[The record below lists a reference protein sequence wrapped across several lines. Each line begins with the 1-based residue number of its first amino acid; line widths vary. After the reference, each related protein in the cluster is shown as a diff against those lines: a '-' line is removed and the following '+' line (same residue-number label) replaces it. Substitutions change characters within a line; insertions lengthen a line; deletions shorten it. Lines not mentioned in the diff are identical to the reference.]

1 MKKSVRSG
9 LAGILCVFLLGGM
22 LLCPCAAA
30 QEGDPAVQRTDMSAQ
45 GDEAA
50 VIWYQDGVRTDH
62 PSEGKVYADVGL
74 KNHTDAAAVI
84 TSVLAIYDTKN
95 CLRLLQRQCHS
106 LDGGAMIV
114 AATETVTLNRG
125 ERAALYV
132 WNEMQ
137 PLTEQGDI
145 ALFSPDAEPVQ
156 TAYRAIDRA
165 FCGVFDYL
173 TEVYDPESGGFY
185 TTVSAARYEGYVPSL
200 EATAF
205 VCQMMKR
212 GRAARSPPCRH

>member
-84 TSVLAIYDTKN
+84 TSALAVYDTKN
-95 CLRLLQRQCHS
+95 CLRLLQRQFHTVNRNS
-106 LDGGAMIV
+106 RGSWAKIPRKYV
-114 AATETVTLNRG
+114 TVTAGLPTCCLYFT
-125 ERAALYV
+125 ALKCKAKLEHTQV
-132 WNEMQ
+132 FFCMS
-137 PLTEQGDI
+137 
-145 ALFSPDAEPVQ
+145 FSLK
-156 TAYRAIDRA
+156 
-165 FCGVFDYL
+165 G
-173 TEVYDPESGGFY
+173 
-185 TTVSAARYEGYVPSL
+185 
-200 EATAF
+200 
-205 VCQMMKR
+205 K
-212 GRAARSPPCRH
+212 